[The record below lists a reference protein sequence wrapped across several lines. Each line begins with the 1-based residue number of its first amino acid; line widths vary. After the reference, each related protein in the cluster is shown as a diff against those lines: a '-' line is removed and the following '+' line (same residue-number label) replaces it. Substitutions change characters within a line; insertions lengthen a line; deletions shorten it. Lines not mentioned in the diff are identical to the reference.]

1 MTPLLILLLL
11 LAIGFWLYKEYSK
24 SRRQP
29 PFHATKDAPNRPVPP
44 PHERVTQDQLQERVR
59 VLRDAVSRGDVSLD
73 EAAGSLVRFA
83 GGSMTAER
91 AEELLRQR

>member
-11 LAIGFWLYKEYSK
+11 LAIGYWLYREYSK

-29 PFHATKDAPNRPVPP
+29 PFHATKDAPNRPLPP
-44 PHERVTQDQLQERVR
+44 PHQRVSPAQLEERVR
-59 VLRDAVSRGDVSLD
+59 VLRAAVSRGDILLE

-83 GGSMTAER
+83 GGSMTPER
-91 AEELLRQR
+91 AEELLREP